1 MSLANVLHANSPTT
15 STALSSQQA
24 ERVVVEMSPH
34 CWSPD
39 TVPELGPDRKVVR
52 SQPLLDFERGGL
64 GGKGFQHCLGLRYKS
79 YKWLGESNRVFRWAV
94 CGRGGEEGGLR
105 KENEGKEG
113 ALCLRVCTRVLQH
126 LCGHVRMSR
135 QKRRRKNMGLRV

>member
-1 MSLANVLHANSPTT
+1 MSLANVLHANSPA

-39 TVPELGPDRKVVR
+39 TVPELGPDRKVAR

-64 GGKGFQHCLGLRYKS
+64 DGKGFQHCLGLRYKS
-79 YKWLGESNRVFRWAV
+79 YKWLGESNRVFRWA
-94 CGRGGEEGGLR
+94 GR
-105 KENEGKEG
+105 KV
-113 ALCLRVCTRVLQH
+113 A
-126 LCGHVRMSR
+126 
-135 QKRRRKNMGLRV
+135 